1 MQNILSPRLHCLLRQ
16 PQMRK
21 EFTLAPKQSADCFER
36 ASIDQP
42 HTGTRAVNAL
52 PLYLSLHHPA
62 LELVDVKFCRSPFA
76 TPDSATLTIDSLK
89 LVLLA
94 VNLVINDS
102 ILVGSQRDT
111 DLLVLGHN

>member
-42 HTGTRAVNAL
+42 HTGTRPVDAL
-52 PLYLSLHHPA
+52 PVYRSVHHSA
-62 LELVDVKFCRSPFA
+62 LELVYLKFCRSIFA
-76 TPDSATLTIDSLK
+76 APDSPTLTIDSVSL
-89 LVLLA
+89 LLLA
-94 VNLVINDS
+94 VNRVINNPVL
-102 ILVGSQRDT
+102 IGS
-111 DLLVLGHN
+111 